1 MKPLA
6 VELLQH
12 SGADQMHAEMRGS
25 RTKIEAP
32 EAWITP
38 GWSWTGLITDQEV
51 MPRNSLAKP
60 GPRDMQPVRLAGG

>member
-1 MKPLA
+1 
-6 VELLQH
+6 
-12 SGADQMHAEMRGS
+12 MHAEMRGS